1 MAMRRPRIKPVAN
14 IQLNSKRKAKSTNEV
29 KSVKTGESDVNG
41 VKKVD
46 KRANDLTTEQNQNA
60 QNVEV
65 SKTTENVSEVADN
78 TSADTTANENNLNN
92 DKYQNENNGI
102 GIKEISQHSE
112 EANSDNFN
120 IENDCD
126 ISAKDN
132 ESNKAIEKEHLSN
145 SNEVTDA
152 LNDTEAFKCPLKV
165 GLQRAVSH
173 TSNSGVDDV
182 FYSDIE
188 ENALQMDIEKSP
200 THGCPMSPSKN
211 LTRQRIRPTPHFGQR
226 RNSFVGSSP
235 SPHTSGNEDNNNI
248 NNNNNVNN
256 EFVQPAQTR
265 RERHHSA
272 SFTGSNHSSSHHH
285 YHHTPH
291 KYFPSGISNS
301 SMGRIRTESGC
312 SVFSD
317 TNTSSHKSR
326 KTEDSKQN
334 TRKDFEA
341 RFHNGVPEK
350 SAIKMSDLIYYNP
363 VTNPMEQKPNPNVK
377 VEQTDSATN
386 DVKPFPEKLE
396 KDTDT
401 SADGEAIPVPQLK
414 LNAKGELIL
423 DDKSLVIET
432 TAEQEARKVLANSS
446 LIYLDE
452 NTGMNGFYSRQKRTR
467 EWLPAETI
475 KFYRCLQNVGTD
487 FSLMVSLFPN
497 RTRRDLKLK
506 FKKEERKNGNLIN
519 KALLYPKQFDLESLK
534 QQIDEEEKLREEQAK
549 KSKMAKEKTKESKKR
564 KICTSS
570 VSNRILLNEDIYQ
583 NENEQKPKRAKKSN
597 AKNKNEE
604 TNQNSETCG
613 QNGELPNTAGEY
625 ENDKVNNSNETK
637 QKPKQRKTY
646 TKSKNSSKDSIDE
659 QIVASNNN
667 NNNNNNENMET
678 NENIAGD
685 KIKRRRR
692 RTSNKVQKEE
702 IIIIKEEIIKVENKQ
717 DSNSAMA
724 NVAPPEYQDT
734 KQLQTE
740 IDELLDSDAVD
751 IQYGGHATYET
762 ATTNIFPVTT
772 HVAQYTEPII
782 NTIPGPVSY
791 PTLTYVQDNFVEN
804 VETDINKYEHRT
816 FVNLDDGTVNVYRKI
831 EDETNY
837 ITSPPLTALPSPPT
851 RSQSPPIENTSTSP
865 PPPPQLTQPP
875 LCPCPPNNDSNKIHE
890 NTTTSTAIANPEPE
904 ILNNDT
910 CSSVIS
916 ERELNEEDIQSILTE
931 LADGSLVLVSSLDP
945 DDPDK
950 VLNEIYM
957 VDKNTGELCDEPLN
971 IPDNI
976 VQCILTVVS

>member
-14 IQLNSKRKAKSTNEV
+14 ILLNSKRKAKPANDV
-29 KSVKTGESDVNG
+29 KTVKTGESDVNG
-41 VKKVD
+41 GQEVVKQVNVPTVEESAK
-46 KRANDLTTEQNQNA
+46 EQ
-60 QNVEV
+60 
-65 SKTTENVSEVADN
+65 TIEVAN
-78 TSADTTANENNLNN
+78 NIEKPLEVRVDTTANENNLNKDTEQNQTN
-92 DKYQNENNGI
+92 DKEPQNTEQLVNGKDNNNENVNTT
-102 GIKEISQHSE
+102 KDQEVVANNSE
-112 EANSDNFN
+112 P
-120 IENDCD
+120 
-126 ISAKDN
+126 
-132 ESNKAIEKEHLSN
+132 KEHLN
-145 SNEVTDA
+145 KTHEEAPEA
-152 LNDTEAFKCPLKV
+152 LNDSEAFKCPPKV
-165 GLQRAVSH
+165 GLQRAISH

-188 ENALQMDIEKSP
+188 ENALQMDLEKSP
-200 THGCPMSPSKN
+200 SSNGCPMSPSKN

-235 SPHTSGNEDNNNI
+235 SPHNSGNEDNHLGGG
-248 NNNNNVNN
+248 NVNN
-256 EFVQPAQTR
+256 DFVQPSPTR
-265 RERHHSA
+265 RERHYSA
-272 SFTGSNHSSSHHH
+272 SLTGSSHSSHPH

-291 KYFPSGISNS
+291 KYLPAGITNS

-326 KTEDSKQN
+326 KTEDNKQHS
-334 TRKDFEA
+334 RKDFEA

-363 VTNPMEQKPNPNVK
+363 ATNPMEQKPNPSVK
-377 VEQTDSATN
+377 LEQSETSTS
-386 DVKPFPEKLE
+386 DVKPFAEKVE
-396 KDTDT
+396 KDTDN
-401 SADGEAIPVPQLK
+401 SAEGEAVPVPQLK

-506 FKKEERKNGNLIN
+506 FKKEERKNCHLIN

-534 QQIDEEEKLREEQAK
+534 QQIDEEEKMREEQAK
-549 KSKMAKEKTKESKKR
+549 KAKATKEKKESKKR
-564 KICTSS
+564 KIFTQSIA
-570 VSNRILLNEDIYQ
+570 NRVLLNEDIYQ
-583 NENEQKPKRAKKSN
+583 NENEQEQKPKRVRKTKDIVDKS
-597 AKNKNEE
+597 
-604 TNQNSETCG
+604 G
-613 QNGELPNTAGEY
+613 QNDHNDTTNGQEPIEL
-625 ENDKVNNSNETK
+625 NSQEINPNETEH
-637 QKPKQRKTY
+637 KPKQKRTY
-646 TKSKNSSKDSIDE
+646 TKSKKTSPKNEENEDVVVE
-659 QIVASNNN
+659 NNN
-667 NNNNNNENMET
+667 NNNNGDIET
-678 NENIAGD
+678 NDSLKVD
-685 KIKRRRR
+685 KVKRRRR
-692 RTSNKVQKEE
+692 RTPNKTQKEE
-702 IIIIKEEIIKVENKQ
+702 IIIIKEEIIKIENKQ
-717 DSNSAMA
+717 ESNSAPA
-724 NVAPPEYQDT
+724 AAPMEYQDT

-751 IQYGGHATYET
+751 IPYGGVGANTSYET
-762 ATTNIFPVTT
+762 TTANNYTVTSQVDQYNEQSNTPPVPYTTN
-772 HVAQYTEPII
+772 YEEDYCETE
-782 NTIPGPVSY
+782 S
-791 PTLTYVQDNFVEN
+791 
-804 VETDINKYEHRT
+804 DINKYEHRT
-816 FVNLDDGTVNVYRKI
+816 FVNLDDGSVNVYSKI
-831 EDETNY
+831 KDDATF
-837 ITSPPLTALPSPPT
+837 ITPPPTTPLPSPPPT
-851 RSQSPPIENTSTSP
+851 RSQTPTSLSPTSP
-865 PPPPQLTQPP
+865 PQILPDHI
-875 LCPCPPNNDSNKIHE
+875 NYENDSLE
-890 NTTTSTAIANPEPE
+890 STETTTTPMIIPDPE
-904 ILNNDT
+904 IISNDT

-931 LADGSLVLVSSLDP
+931 LAEGSLVLVSSLDP

-957 VDKNTGELCDEPLN
+957 VDKNTGELCEEPLN